1 MRKQPPAAEWGE
13 RPREKVTVM
22 PGRRGNAARGAKS
35 DTLCAVPVGFAIP
48 EAEMRGAAH
57 GHLGRAF
64 FVCGG
69 VFAAPESGECGGT
82 PGRAVERKIF
92 HKGISLYALLISKAW
107 LIRKPVFVSRTTY
120 VVVVFFPWAGGGAAP
135 PATPQKFRPQG
146 LLI

>member
-1 MRKQPPAAEWGE
+1 
-13 RPREKVTVM
+13 
-22 PGRRGNAARGAKS
+22 
-35 DTLCAVPVGFAIP
+35 VPLGFAIP
-48 EAEMRGAAH
+48 EAEMRSAAH

-107 LIRKPVFVSRTTY
+107 LIRKPVFVSRAAY
-120 VVVVFFPWAGGGAAP
+120 AVVFFHWAGGGAAP
-135 PATPQKFRPQG
+135 PATPQKFRPPAF
-146 LLI
+146 

>member
-1 MRKQPPAAEWGE
+1 MRKQNPAAEWGE

-64 FVCGG
+64 FVCG
-69 VFAAPESGECGGT
+69 VFWAGPKNGECGGT

-107 LIRKPVFVSRTTY
+107 LYS
-120 VVVVFFPWAGGGAAP
+120 
-135 PATPQKFRPQG
+135 
-146 LLI
+146 

>member
-1 MRKQPPAAEWGE
+1 MNAKQTQPPAAEWGE

-64 FVCGG
+64 FVCGA
-69 VFAAPESGECGGT
+69 FAGAETNSTCGFIPVTDGQT
-82 PGRAVERKIF
+82 
-92 HKGISLYALLISKAW
+92 ALI
-107 LIRKPVFVSRTTY
+107 TN
-120 VVVVFFPWAGGGAAP
+120 
-135 PATPQKFRPQG
+135 ATHR
-146 LLI
+146 

>member
-1 MRKQPPAAEWGE
+1 MRTQHPAAEWGE

-35 DTLCAVPVGFAIP
+35 DTLCTGPFGFAIP

-69 VFAAPESGECGGT
+69 ACLPRRKTGNAAEHRAGPENGECGGT
-82 PGRAVERKIF
+82 PGRSVDRKIF
-92 HKGISLYALLISKAW
+92 HKGISLYALLISKA
-107 LIRKPVFVSRTTY
+107 
-120 VVVVFFPWAGGGAAP
+120 
-135 PATPQKFRPQG
+135 
-146 LLI
+146 